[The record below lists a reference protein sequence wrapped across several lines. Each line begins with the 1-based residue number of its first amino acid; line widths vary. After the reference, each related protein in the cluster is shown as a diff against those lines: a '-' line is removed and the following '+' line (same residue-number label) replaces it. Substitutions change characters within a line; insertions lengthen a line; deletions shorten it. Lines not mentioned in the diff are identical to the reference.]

1 MALHRYDNTAR
12 KALED
17 YDNNVAAGDDPQEE
31 YRILQQT
38 VENAKSMYYS
48 EAGPDAPEPH
58 DPLATDTG
66 SIDSTIEQLNQ
77 PPGMPNIG
85 ATTPP
90 EPPPSGP
97 TTPPEPPASPTS
109 APSADPVDAQISQF
123 LLSQGVPQSNL
134 QEALAA
140 VKSNPQAM
148 QEALAAIQGR

>member
-1 MALHRYDNTAR
+1 MNAKLNLQQDIL
-12 KALED
+12 KE
-17 YDNNVAAGDDPQEE
+17 VDPQMAVDSYNQMIE
-31 YRILQQT
+31 QAQ
-38 VENAKSMYYS
+38 AQYYT
-48 EAGPDAPEPH
+48 EAGADAPPPP
-58 DPLATDTG
+58 DPGQASVERDEGFFWDGPETV
-66 SIDSTIEQLNQ
+66 N
-77 PPGMPNIG
+77 MPRVG
-85 ATTPP
+85 PTTPP